1 MILSWIEQQSL
12 CMMQVFAERSL
23 LNPLLCNEEN
33 VEFLYLNRL
42 KSTRHTY
49 LWELRKS
56 DPTNEPGGEVIFPD
70 TSASMFGFFLM
81 SGVLTYFDATTLF
94 VEMEILRQPPLVR
107 LS

>member
-1 MILSWIEQQSL
+1 
-12 CMMQVFAERSL
+12 MMQVFAERLL
-23 LNPLLCNEEN
+23 LNLLLCNEETLR
-33 VEFLYLNRL
+33 VFLLNRL

-81 SGVLTYFDATTLF
+81 SGVLTYFDATILF